1 MSGAGF
7 QGAGTSPAG
16 MGQPDLS
23 AAARDPYVRRIDPLI
38 GDWVHGKEPMPLV
51 VEKVLI
57 ALGNRVGSFAWDQT
71 KGDPSLSIGKNTG
84 KLLAEVTAYTRAQL
98 AAMVAAKEVE
108 ILSIEVASAPGAY
121 SRVVTFRDLSTGEVL
136 TA

>member
-16 MGQPDLS
+16 LGAPTLS
-23 AAARDPYVRRIDPLI
+23 DEGRDPYVRRIDPRT
-38 GDWVHGKEPMPLV
+38 GDWLHGQGPMPTI
-51 VEKVLI
+51 VEKVLV
-57 ALGNRVGSFAWDQT
+57 ALGNRVGSFAWDPT
-71 KGDPSLSIGKNTG
+71 KGDPSLGIGKDTG
-84 KLLAEVTAYTRAQL
+84 KLLEEITAYTRAQL
-98 AAMVAAKEVE
+98 SALTAAKEVE

-121 SRVVTFRDLSTGEVL
+121 SRVVTFRDLATGEVL